1 MQEYSSDF
9 ENRVLDDDEI
19 EELPERSKK
28 QAMKRGVMMRCPCCG
43 EGKIYRKYLKIVDRC
58 GKCDEE
64 LGHIR
69 TDDFAPWATILIL
82 GHLLAPFIIDVERNI
97 APPLWVSLSIFLPI
111 IVVATLVML
120 PPIKGACLGL
130 MWALRMRG
138 DEQH

>member
-1 MQEYSSDF
+1 MQYNNGLENSVANEEEF
-9 ENRVLDDDEI
+9 ED
-19 EELPERSKK
+19 LPERSKAE
-28 QAMKRGVMMRCPCCG
+28 AMKRGIVMRCPCCG
-43 EGKIYRKYLKIVDRC
+43 EGKIYRKYLKIVDHC
-58 GKCDEE
+58 GSCGEE

-82 GHLLAPFIIDVERNI
+82 GHIIAPFIVNVERNI

-111 IVVATLVML
+111 IVVATLAML